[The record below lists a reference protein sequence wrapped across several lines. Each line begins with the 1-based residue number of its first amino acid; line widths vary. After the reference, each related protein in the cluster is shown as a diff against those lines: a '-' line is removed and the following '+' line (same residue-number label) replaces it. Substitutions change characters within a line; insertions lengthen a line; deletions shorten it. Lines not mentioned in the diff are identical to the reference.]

1 MTFHVPAW
9 IRSDPGAPPRL
20 PAPAGLPGQVVALVA
35 TEGAVSGGW
44 ASEVALEL
52 AQGWSAVGA
61 RLVLADGGLEAPSLH
76 LGLGEG
82 HGEGLVDALRWGTSV
97 RRVARR
103 LEGRSFF
110 AITAGTPV
118 ADGPAVL
125 QDPRWGA
132 LCTGFREA
140 GVTLAVLVPAR
151 DPCLGAVLGQ
161 AAAAVVLAGPGE
173 SIPLS
178 VRAGKVPVIA
188 VVGREGVP
196 SRAAVTEQPASV
208 SDELSP
214 TVEATPLSEGLAAG
228 VPPLSETLPE
238 PGGPIPEPDS
248 GTEGL
253 PAGFADFT
261 LTREIRGWEQPRRAE
276 PPEAAVFP
284 EPEPEPAANPEPEP
298 EPAAISEPEPEAV
311 VFPEPEPEAAAI
323 PEPEPEAAA
332 IPEQESLSVL
342 ASPEAQEASAS
353 APVEFRALDA
363 DPELME
369 PEPLP
374 PEPELY
380 GDPVPT
386 FEEIVEE
393 SEADSAPPRW
403 ANRRNL
409 VGLGVLVVAV
419 AAAVAAS
426 LLGYLQIPGLS
437 PVKAE
442 PGGGTPQAG
451 TVAAAPATETS
462 EGAPFSV
469 GLAAFQDEEAARA
482 LVQDLSGR
490 VPGVLFATVP
500 VDVEGQVVHRVIAG
514 VSTDSA
520 AALALG
526 ARVAAAAG
534 LAPDAWVA
542 RWTPRAFQL
551 GEVPDHEAALRR
563 SEVLQGLGVPAYVL
577 AVTYSDGSVRFRV
590 YAGAFADEAEAL
602 YLSGLLQERGLSSAT
617 LSERTGRLPE

>member
-20 PAPAGLPGQVVALVA
+20 PVPAGLPGQVVALVA

-44 ASEVALEL
+44 AAEVALEL

-61 RLVLADGGLEAPSLH
+61 RLVLADGGLESPSLH
-76 LGLGEG
+76 RGLGEG
-82 HGEGLVDALRWGTSV
+82 PGEGLVDALRWGTSV

-103 LEGRSFF
+103 PEGRSFF

-125 QDPRWGA
+125 QDPRWAA
-132 LCTGFREA
+132 LCAGFREA

-151 DPCLGAVLGQ
+151 DPCLGPVLGQ
-161 AAAAVVLAGPGE
+161 AAVAVVLAGPGE
-173 SIPLS
+173 SLPLS
-178 VRAGKVPVIA
+178 LRAGKVPVVA

-196 SRAAVTEQPASV
+196 SP
-208 SDELSP
+208 
-214 TVEATPLSEGLAAG
+214 AG
-228 VPPLSETLPE
+228 VPEEPTVVPDEPSPTFEASPLTEGPESDPYPLPATLADPASLPE
-238 PGGPIPEPDS
+238 GPDPKPDS
-248 GTEGL
+248 GMDGL
-253 PAGFADFT
+253 PAGLADFT
-261 LTREIRGWEQPRRAE
+261 LTREIRGWEQPRHQE
-276 PPEAAVFP
+276 PSAPAAMPEPEPEPVVIFEPEPEPVAMP
-284 EPEPEPAANPEPEP
+284 EPEPEPAAMPEPEP
-298 EPAAISEPEPEAV
+298 EPVVIFEPGPEPV
-311 VFPEPEPEAAAI
+311 VI
-323 PEPEPEAAA
+323 PEPEPEPPV
-332 IPEQESLSVL
+332 IP
-342 ASPEAQEASAS
+342 
-353 APVEFRALDA
+353 
-363 DPELME
+363 E
-369 PEPLP
+369 PEPGPLVIP
-374 PEPELY
+374 EPALPEPELY

-393 SEADSAPPRW
+393 SEADAAPPRW

-409 VGLGVLVVAV
+409 LGLGVLLVAV

-426 LLGYLQIPGLS
+426 LLGYLRIPGLS
-437 PVKAE
+437 LGEEEAAVAP
-442 PGGGTPQAG
+442 TPQAG
-451 TVAAAPATETS
+451 TVAAPPATETS

-469 GLAAFQDEEAARA
+469 GLAAFQDEGAARA
-482 LVQDLSGR
+482 MMQELSGK
-490 VPGVLFATVP
+490 VPGVLFTTVP
-500 VDVEGQVVHRVIAG
+500 VDVEGQIVHRVIAG
-514 VSTDSA
+514 ASVDSA

-526 ARVAAAAG
+526 ARVAQAAG

-551 GEVPDHEAALRR
+551 GEMPDQEAALRR
-563 SEVLQGLGVPAYVL
+563 SEVLQGLGVPSYVL

-590 YAGAFADEAEAL
+590 YAGAFADEAEAI